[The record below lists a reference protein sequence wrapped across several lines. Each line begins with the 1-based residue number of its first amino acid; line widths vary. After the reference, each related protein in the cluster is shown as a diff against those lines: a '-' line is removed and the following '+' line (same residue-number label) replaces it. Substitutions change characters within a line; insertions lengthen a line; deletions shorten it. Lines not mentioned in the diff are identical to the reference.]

1 MTMRSGQS
9 PPGTMRADILAV
21 GGAEDKE
28 NEKQILWDFL
38 RRAGGNQA
46 ILAIVPAAS
55 GIPEV
60 LGNLYRNIFVDMGAD
75 PDQVRILDIRNP
87 ADARHPEALE
97 LVRQCTGIY
106 FTGGDQ
112 ERLSEVLINTELM
125 ELIQQRCLQGQTV
138 IAGTSAGASAL
149 GHHMISRG
157 YSGESP
163 TPAIVTVKN
172 GLGILPTLIVDQHF
186 HQRNRLVRLI
196 TAVTYH
202 PHCLGLGIDE
212 DTAAIIHA
220 DNTLDVIGTGS
231 VTLVDGSHIQSD
243 LQQTPPD
250 QNYCLLNARLHFL
263 SPGSRFHLDTMKLL

>member
-1 MTMRSGQS
+1 
-9 PPGTMRADILAV
+9 MRADILAV

-46 ILAIVPAAS
+46 ILAIIPAAS

-97 LVRQCTGIY
+97 LVRHCTGIY

-112 ERLSEVLINTELM
+112 ERLSEVLMNTELM
-125 ELIQQRCLQGQTV
+125 ELIQQRCLQGETV

-196 TAVTYH
+196 TAVTYY

-243 LQQTPPD
+243 LQQTPSD

-263 SPGSRFHLDTMKLL
+263 SPGSRFDLDTMKLL